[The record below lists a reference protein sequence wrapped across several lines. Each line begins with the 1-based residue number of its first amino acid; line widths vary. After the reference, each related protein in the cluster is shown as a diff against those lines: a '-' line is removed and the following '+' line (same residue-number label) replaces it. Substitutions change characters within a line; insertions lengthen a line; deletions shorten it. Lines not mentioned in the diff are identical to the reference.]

1 MALPDGFLDELKTR
15 IRPSDLIGR
24 TVALKRQGR
33 EFVGLSPFKK
43 ERTPSF
49 FVNDEKGFY
58 HCFASQ
64 EHGDVITWLQKT
76 QGLSFIEAVEAL
88 ASEVGMEV
96 PKDAPP
102 DPKAEARRRSAL
114 EWIEAA
120 QAYFVRQLQ
129 SPQGEDARL
138 YLERRGLKAKDIDA
152 FGLGFAPDRRR
163 GLVQALTQKGASIED
178 LNEAGL
184 IIVPDDGGQPY
195 DRFRGR
201 VMFPIEDTRGRLV
214 AFGGRA
220 MSKEARA
227 KYLNS
232 PETSLFHK
240 GSQLYRYP
248 QARRF
253 ANDPKVKAKGLIVAE
268 GYMDVIAFAR
278 AGLDHAVAP
287 LGTALTEDQIGALW
301 RLAAEPV
308 LCLDGD
314 AAGRRAATRAAERAL
329 PLLKPGLSLGFA
341 FLPEGEDP
349 DSLLTNVGATA
360 VRAALER
367 PAPLVEI
374 LWQQLIAGRRVDT
387 PERRAGLRQA
397 IDKLVATIS
406 DTTVRAQ
413 YQTEF
418 RQRFDTAFA
427 PPRRRGA
434 QMAGRSRS
442 NQPFQPA
449 GPAPTTVPADEEGRR
464 RERIMLVCLINH
476 PALLEHVAEE
486 LSALSFSSDTLERF
500 RRALAEIAA
509 EGDVLDREGLRI
521 ALGGYASEGEIERL
535 LGPIGWDGG
544 HIAEAFARPEA
555 LEEDAARGFHHLAI
569 LHRRRAVEADLRAA
583 EAVLA
588 DTMSEEA
595 LAHLVALRHQLHD
608 IDTAQEATFGDGG
621 REGLASR
628 PLGTT

>member
-88 ASEVGMEV
+88 ASEVGLDV

-102 DPKAEARRRSAL
+102 DPKAEARKRSAL

-120 QAYFVRQLQ
+120 QSYFVRQLQ
-129 SPQGEDARL
+129 SPQGEDARM
-138 YLERRGLKAKDIDA
+138 YLERRGLKAKDIET
-152 FGLGFAPDRRR
+152 FGLGFAPDTRR

-178 LNEAGL
+178 LDEAGL
-184 IIVPDDGGQPY
+184 IIIPDDGGQPY

-220 MSKEARA
+220 MSKDARA

-278 AGLDHAVAP
+278 AGMEQAVAP
-287 LGTALTEDQIGALW
+287 LGTALTEDQIRLLW
-301 RLAAEPV
+301 RAGSEPV

-314 AAGRRAATRAAERAL
+314 EAGTRAASRAAENAL
-329 PLLKPGLSLGFA
+329 PLLEPGRTLRFV
-341 FLPEGEDP
+341 FLPEGKDP
-349 DSLLTNVGATA
+349 DDMLSEKGPQALSEAIEDARPLIDVLWE
-360 VRAALER
+360 REKAAE
-367 PAPLVEI
+367 PL
-374 LWQQLIAGRRVDT
+374 DD
-387 PERRAGLRQA
+387 PDRRAGFRKRLRQ
-397 IDKLVATIS
+397 LVAKIA
-406 DTTVRAQ
+406 DGDVKAEYRAEFDRRLDGLF
-413 YQTEF
+413 QTA
-418 RQRFDTAFA
+418 RGS
-427 PPRRRGA
+427 PRGVRRGLLPR
-434 QMAGRSRS
+434 QSRFGPPPGPS
-442 NQPFQPA
+442 NELKQA
-449 GPAPTTVPADEEGRR
+449 RKGSAAYGSVPDQ
-464 RERIMLVCLINH
+464 
-476 PALLEHVAEE
+476 LLLACIEYPDIAN
-486 LSALSFSSDTLERF
+486 LETE
-500 RRALAEIAA
+500 ALAEMAFGPLDSLRDAILDACSDEA
-509 EGDVLDREGLRI
+509 DSSGAGLYDVLRQRGFGPQLLRMRSFRP
-521 ALGGYASEGEIERL
+521 AMRASLGG
-535 LGPIGWDGG
+535 
-544 HIAEAFARPEA
+544 
-555 LEEDAARGFHHLAI
+555 EDADAQSR
-569 LHRRRAVEADLRAA
+569 
-583 EAVLA
+583 
-588 DTMSEEA
+588 
-595 LAHLVALRHQLHD
+595 
-608 IDTAQEATFGDGG
+608 QEAWRRLSNSYMERVAHDARTAEERARQADVFEQGDPQALQTF
-621 REGLASR
+621 LAAVR
-628 PLGTT
+628 RDRKR

>member
-1 MALPDGFLDELKTR
+1 MALPDGFVDELKTR

-88 ASEVGMEV
+88 AAEAGMDV

-114 EWIEAA
+114 EWIETA
-120 QAYFVRQLQ
+120 QDYFVRQLQ
-129 SPQGEDARL
+129 SPGGEEARM
-138 YLERRGLKAKDIDA
+138 YLERRGLSARDIEA

-163 GLVQALTQKGASIED
+163 GLVQALTQKGASIDD

-184 IIVPDDGGQPY
+184 IIIPDDGGQPY

-253 ANDPKVKAKGLIVAE
+253 AHDPKVKAKGLIVAE

-278 AGLDHAVAP
+278 AGMEQAVAP
-287 LGTALTEDQIGALW
+287 LGTALTEEQIKLLW
-301 RLAAEPV
+301 RVGSEPV
-308 LCLDGD
+308 ICLDGD
-314 AAGRRAATRAAERAL
+314 SAGTRAAATAAERAL
-329 PLLKPGLSLGFA
+329 PLLEPGKTLRFV
-341 FLPEGEDP
+341 FLPEGQDP
-349 DSLLTNVGATA
+349 DDMLRDQGPDALKAAIDEARPLIDVLWE
-360 VRAALER
+360 REKALE
-367 PAPLVEI
+367 PL
-374 LWQQLIAGRRVDT
+374 DD
-387 PERRAGLRQA
+387 PDRRAGFRKRLRQ
-397 IDKLVATIS
+397 LVAKI
-406 DTTVRAQ
+406 DDNDVKAEYRAEFDRRIDALF
-413 YQTEF
+413 QTAK
-418 RQRFDTAFA
+418 TS
-427 PPRRRGA
+427 PRRMGGAWRPGASRFGPPPGPSGALKQARKGDRAHPMARQLLIACIEFPEIGEAETETLAEMGFGPLDSLRDAILDACLSGEVWPDGGLRDALSQRGFGPELARLSPDRAPMRASLGGEDADA
-434 QMAGRSRS
+434 QSRLE
-442 NQPFQPA
+442 A
-449 GPAPTTVPADEEGRR
+449 WRR
-464 RERIMLVCLINH
+464 LSASYMERVAHDARI
-476 PALLEHVAEE
+476 AEE
-486 LSALSFSSDTLERF
+486 RARQADVFEQGDPKAFQSFLAAV
-500 RRALAEIAA
+500 RR
-509 EGDVLDREGLRI
+509 DRKR
-521 ALGGYASEGEIERL
+521 
-535 LGPIGWDGG
+535 
-544 HIAEAFARPEA
+544 
-555 LEEDAARGFHHLAI
+555 
-569 LHRRRAVEADLRAA
+569 
-583 EAVLA
+583 
-588 DTMSEEA
+588 
-595 LAHLVALRHQLHD
+595 
-608 IDTAQEATFGDGG
+608 
-621 REGLASR
+621 
-628 PLGTT
+628 

>member
-24 TVALKRQGR
+24 TVPLKRQGR

-88 ASEVGMEV
+88 ASEAGMDV

-102 DPKAEARRRSAL
+102 DPKAEARRRSVL

-120 QAYFVRQLQ
+120 QAYFVRSLQ
-129 SPQGEDARL
+129 SSEGEEARL

-163 GLVQALTQKGASIED
+163 GLVQSLTQKGASIQELD
-178 LNEAGL
+178 EAGL

-220 MSKEARA
+220 MSKEQRA

-253 ANDPKVKAKGLIVAE
+253 AHDPKVKAKGLIVAE

-278 AGLDHAVAP
+278 AGLEQAVAP
-287 LGTALTEDQIGALW
+287 LGTALTEDQIKLLW
-301 RLAAEPV
+301 RVGSEPV
-308 LCLDGD
+308 ICLDGD
-314 AAGRRAATRAAERAL
+314 RAGTRAAATAAERAL
-329 PLLKPGLSLGFA
+329 PLLEPGKTLRFV
-341 FLPEGEDP
+341 FLPEGQDP
-349 DSLLTNVGATA
+349 DDMLREEGP
-360 VRAALER
+360 AALKSAIDEARPLIDVIWER
-367 PAPLVEI
+367 EKAAEPL
-374 LWQQLIAGRRVDT
+374 DD
-387 PERRAGLRQA
+387 PDRRAGFRKRIRQLVAKIEDGDVKAEYRAEFDRRLDGLFQTGGMRPRRAGGAFRPGTSRFGPPPGPSGALKQARKSKKAHPTARQLVIACVEYPEIAQSETETLAEMPLGPLDSLRDAILDACLSGEVWPEGGLRDALRQRGYGPELA
-397 IDKLVATIS
+397 RLSPDRAAMRASIGGEEVDPQSRTEAWRRLSNSYMERVAHDART
-406 DTTVRAQ
+406 
-413 YQTEF
+413 
-418 RQRFDTAFA
+418 
-427 PPRRRGA
+427 
-434 QMAGRSRS
+434 
-442 NQPFQPA
+442 
-449 GPAPTTVPADEEGRR
+449 
-464 RERIMLVCLINH
+464 
-476 PALLEHVAEE
+476 AEE
-486 LSALSFSSDTLERF
+486 RARQADVFEQGDPQALQTFLAAV
-500 RRALAEIAA
+500 RR
-509 EGDVLDREGLRI
+509 DRKR
-521 ALGGYASEGEIERL
+521 
-535 LGPIGWDGG
+535 
-544 HIAEAFARPEA
+544 
-555 LEEDAARGFHHLAI
+555 
-569 LHRRRAVEADLRAA
+569 
-583 EAVLA
+583 
-588 DTMSEEA
+588 
-595 LAHLVALRHQLHD
+595 
-608 IDTAQEATFGDGG
+608 
-621 REGLASR
+621 
-628 PLGTT
+628 

>member
-88 ASEVGMEV
+88 ANEAGMEV

-102 DPKAEARRRSAL
+102 DPKAEARRRSVL

-120 QAYFVRQLQ
+120 QAYFVRALQ
-129 SPQGEDARL
+129 SPEGEDARL
-138 YLERRGLKAKDIDA
+138 YLERRGLKARDIEA

-163 GLVQALTQKGASIED
+163 GLVQSLTQKGASIQELD
-178 LNEAGL
+178 EAGL

-220 MSKEARA
+220 MSKEQRA

-253 ANDPKVKAKGLIVAE
+253 AHDPKVKAKGLIVAE

-278 AGLDHAVAP
+278 AGLEQAVAP
-287 LGTALTEDQIGALW
+287 LGTALTEDQIKLLW
-301 RLAAEPV
+301 RVGSEPV
-308 LCLDGD
+308 ICLDGD
-314 AAGRRAATRAAERAL
+314 SAGTRAAATAAERAL
-329 PLLKPGLSLGFA
+329 PLLEPGKTLRFV
-341 FLPEGEDP
+341 FLPEGQDP
-349 DSLLTNVGATA
+349 DDLLREEGP
-360 VRAALER
+360 AALKEAIDQARPLIDVLWER
-367 PAPLVEI
+367 EKAAEPL
-374 LWQQLIAGRRVDT
+374 DD
-387 PERRAGLRQA
+387 PDRRAGFRKRLRQ
-397 IDKLVATIS
+397 LVAKI
-406 DTTVRAQ
+406 DDGDVKAEYRAEFDRRLDALFETAKSARRMGGGSFRPGNTRFGPPPGPSGALKQ
-413 YQTEF
+413 ARKGSRAHPMARQLVIACVDYPEIAQGETETLAEMPLGPLDSLRDAILDACLSGEVWPEGGLRDAL
-418 RQRFDTAFA
+418 RQRGFGPDLARLSPDRA
-427 PPRRRGA
+427 PMRASIGGEEVDPQSRAEAWRRL
-434 QMAGRSRS
+434 S
-442 NQPFQPA
+442 NSYM
-449 GPAPTTVPADEEGRR
+449 
-464 RERIMLVCLINH
+464 ERVAHDARI
-476 PALLEHVAEE
+476 AEE
-486 LSALSFSSDTLERF
+486 RARQADVFEQGDPQALQTFLAAV
-500 RRALAEIAA
+500 RR
-509 EGDVLDREGLRI
+509 DRKR
-521 ALGGYASEGEIERL
+521 
-535 LGPIGWDGG
+535 
-544 HIAEAFARPEA
+544 
-555 LEEDAARGFHHLAI
+555 
-569 LHRRRAVEADLRAA
+569 
-583 EAVLA
+583 
-588 DTMSEEA
+588 
-595 LAHLVALRHQLHD
+595 
-608 IDTAQEATFGDGG
+608 
-621 REGLASR
+621 
-628 PLGTT
+628 